1 MTFCFKCPE
10 CGYRVETA
18 VRDPAPTHFHSWK
31 RNTKKNPQARREFTM
46 IRDYRAE
53 AAGVQVFI
61 SALGEG
67 KSQARTVKPED
78 DVSRTG
84 PMIGGG

>member
-10 CGYRVETA
+10 CGYRVETT
-18 VRDPAPTHFHSWK
+18 VREPAPTHFHSWK
-31 RNTKKNPQARREFTM
+31 PGAKKNPQPRREVSM

-53 AAGVQVFI
+53 SSNVWTFTN
-61 SALGEG
+61 ALGEG
-67 KSQARTVKPED
+67 KSEARTVKPED

-84 PMIGGG
+84 PLIGG